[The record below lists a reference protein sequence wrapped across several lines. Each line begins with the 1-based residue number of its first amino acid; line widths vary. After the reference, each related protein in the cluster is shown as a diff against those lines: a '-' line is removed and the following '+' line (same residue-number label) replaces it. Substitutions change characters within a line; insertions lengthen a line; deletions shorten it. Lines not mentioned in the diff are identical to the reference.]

1 MHVCTT
7 VYQEGTLHKCG
18 IYYKRTLS
26 SLRAY
31 TGNGAAAEG
40 LTTLQQSP
48 SRTGQETARAP
59 TYGIRWAKE
68 GAGGEAATAGK
79 GACLVPLLAF
89 ARLGVREEAMCTVC
103 ARLAF
108 LFPRAAPPKMLEK
121 HGFRQ
126 GRGFLPSK
134 RIEIMA
140 FSNRMFLLR
149 RRIPFNN
156 NACMQGHR
164 IFLSLFVESLSLP
177 SEVLH
182 SREKSPFCFSPPPP
196 PLCSSARPSVR
207 PGSIPRPR
215 SLAPTPPR
223 SPPRSAAA
231 AAAAAAAATEALWK
245 RGGDA
250 QE

>member
-1 MHVCTT
+1 
-7 VYQEGTLHKCG
+7 
-18 IYYKRTLS
+18 
-26 SLRAY
+26 
-31 TGNGAAAEG
+31 
-40 LTTLQQSP
+40 
-48 SRTGQETARAP
+48 
-59 TYGIRWAKE
+59 
-68 GAGGEAATAGK
+68 
-79 GACLVPLLAF
+79 
-89 ARLGVREEAMCTVC
+89 MCTVC

-182 SREKSPFCFSPPPP
+182 SREKSPFCFSPPPS
-196 PLCSSARPSVR
+196 PLLFCASVR
-207 PGSIPRPR
+207 PSGVDTPAPVVGTHPSSFPAPVRGGGGGGGGGHRGLVEEGGGRAGVNELGEETNGKGRAKEEEGIGGGSAVRKGRERGDRRTLSLSQGCERGGGRPTEGRRRR
-215 SLAPTPPR
+215 SSSPSSSVCFPTPSRADAR
-223 SPPRSAAA
+223 SSASCLSQVQLQNIAEHSA
-231 AAAAAAAATEALWK
+231 
-245 RGGDA
+245 
-250 QE
+250 

>member
-1 MHVCTT
+1 
-7 VYQEGTLHKCG
+7 
-18 IYYKRTLS
+18 
-26 SLRAY
+26 
-31 TGNGAAAEG
+31 
-40 LTTLQQSP
+40 
-48 SRTGQETARAP
+48 
-59 TYGIRWAKE
+59 
-68 GAGGEAATAGK
+68 
-79 GACLVPLLAF
+79 
-89 ARLGVREEAMCTVC
+89 MCTVC

-196 PLCSSARPSVR
+196 FALLRVRPSVR
-207 PGSIPRPR
+207 GRYPGPGRWHPPLLVPRPGPR
-215 SLAPTPPR
+215 RRRRRRPPR
-223 SPPRSAAA
+223 PCG
-231 AAAAAAAATEALWK
+231 
-245 RGGDA
+245 RGGGRA
-250 QE
+250 GVNELGEETNGKGRAKEEGIGGGERRSQGKREEGG